1 LWKNIY
7 QKIKRE
13 EKNMINK
20 NRERDIAILMEDR
33 CTKREAEEFL
43 RKGTTVYEDPKEY
56 IQSLKDCGCYE
67 GQTLEQIRNG
77 EPSDVTLIDYKGHA
91 PEVTKAER

>member
-1 LWKNIY
+1 MRI
-7 QKIKRE
+7 IKE
-13 EKNMINK
+13 NDMMNK

-56 IQSLKDCGCYE
+56 IQSLKDCDCYDGE
-67 GQTLEQIRNG
+67 TLEQIREG
-77 EPSDVTLIDYKGHA
+77 KIRDVTMVEYEGHEYLIEY
-91 PEVTKAER
+91 VL

>member
-1 LWKNIY
+1 MRN
-7 QKIKRE
+7 
-13 EKNMINK
+13 NK
-20 NRERDIAILMEDR
+20 RERDIAILMKDR

-43 RKGTTVYEDPKEY
+43 RKGTTIYEDPNEY

-77 EPSDVTLIDYKGHA
+77 ELSDVTLIDYKGH
-91 PEVTKAER
+91 EYLIEYVL

>member
-1 LWKNIY
+1 
-7 QKIKRE
+7 
-13 EKNMINK
+13 MINK

-33 CTKREAEEFL
+33 CTKKEAEEFL
-43 RKGTTVYEDPKEY
+43 RKGTTIYENPKEY

-77 EPSDVTLIDYKGHA
+77 EPSDVTLIDYKGH
-91 PEVTKAER
+91 EYLIEYVL